1 MSVNSNLDFERKYRM
16 KNSSQFSVL
25 FFLMTLILLTACG
38 ENGTPAVPE
47 DSQDQDVVIEHVES
61 DGAADLIPRSVLF
74 GNPERMGP
82 QLSPDGEQIAYIA
95 PVDSVLNLWV
105 MNADG
110 SEARQLT
117 YDTNRGVTNYFWA
130 ENGIDILYMQDQA
143 GEENTHVYRLNVETE
158 EVSDLTPFEDVK
170 AYVSATDR
178 DQPNTVII
186 EMNQNDPM
194 FFDVYSCDLQ
204 TGELSLLQE
213 NPGMTDDGSMVL
225 GYMTD
230 EDLDIRGMATID
242 PDDGTIIFY
251 LKDAGAEEWD
261 EFVSFSALDM
271 VSPQRFSEDGR
282 GIYYQSNLESNTT
295 KLFYQDLDTGEITE
309 IAHDSLADIGGV
321 SFDPFTGEPRAIS
334 FHYLRR
340 NVEVL
345 DPSIQDDYDFLA
357 EYHSGD
363 FGISSRDNADS
374 TWVVVYFTPQSPAVY
389 YLFDRT
395 LQEMTY
401 LFNAIPAL
409 DDYELA
415 EIEPCLIPASDG
427 FLLPSYLTLPLDA
440 GDEPLPMVLYVHG
453 GPWARDYYGYGPFA
467 QMLANRGFAVL
478 QVNFRASSGFGKEH
492 LNAGNKEWGALM
504 QDDLTDAV
512 LWAIDQGIADPERVV
527 IMGGSYG
534 GYATLAGVTFTPD
547 LYCAGVDFFGP
558 SNLITFRETV
568 PPYWKPMGAMMDI
581 RVGDMEE
588 DSLML
593 EERSPLNFVENITV
607 PMLIVQGMND
617 PRVVQAESDQMVDA
631 LRSNGNE
638 VYYVIYENEGHGF
651 AIEANRLEFAGRV
664 EEFLYNNVPGVE
676 CQMFEEIPNSTA
688 LVR

>member
-130 ENGIDILYMQDQA
+130 ESGIDILYMQDQA

-321 SFDPFTGEPRAIS
+321 SFDPFTVEPRAIS